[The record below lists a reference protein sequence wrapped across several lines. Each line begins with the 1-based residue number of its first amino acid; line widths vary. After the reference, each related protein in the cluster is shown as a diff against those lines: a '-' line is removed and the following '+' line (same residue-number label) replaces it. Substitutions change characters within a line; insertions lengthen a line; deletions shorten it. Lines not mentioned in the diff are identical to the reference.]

1 MIYVKYL
8 IVTVFLITAT
18 LVVFRFIVKRRYKKE
33 GKLNSIVTF
42 AQLLIFFLHALSS
55 YIFIET
61 KGHHLIKDNLID
73 IIGITLMII
82 GGGFI
87 LLGMINL
94 GIRKS
99 FGMKAQGLKQT
110 GFYKFSRNPQIIF
123 YILFLTGY
131 ALIYPSWAGLT
142 WVGILFVMCHIM
154 VITEEEHLLRTFEN
168 EYKEYCY
175 KTPRYLRIKIS
186 KKLLKSWNQ

>member
-1 MIYVKYL
+1 MIYVKYFA
-8 IVTVFLITAT
+8 VTVFLITT
-18 LVVFRFIVKRRYKKE
+18 TFVVFRLIVKRGYQQK
-33 GKLNSIVTF
+33 GKLTPITTF

-55 YIFIET
+55 YTFIET
-61 KGHHLIKDNLID
+61 QGPQLIKDSITE

-110 GFYKFSRNPQIIF
+110 GFYKYSRNPQIVF

-131 ALIYPSWAGLT
+131 ALIYPSWTGLT
-142 WVGILFVMCHIM
+142 WVGILLVMCQIM

-175 KTPRYLRIKIS
+175 KTPRYIGIKIS
-186 KKLLKSWNQ
+186 K